1 MALRAYDAL
10 GTSYELWVI
19 DAGTHDVLD
28 PAQVRI
34 GSRCHTWEPGGVL
47 MS

>member
-1 MALRAYDAL
+1 MSAGAHDAL

-19 DAGTHDVLD
+19 AAGTYDVLD